1 MKTSSFSSLG
11 VLALVLAAW
20 TAGAQTITKN
30 FTGVKNIRLT
40 TSSGDVLL
48 TKGGS
53 QEVQVEVTSTY
64 DKGDYQPVFEQSGST
79 LTLKENFEKRS
90 VSGHSAWKLTIPD
103 GLDLNITSGSG
114 NMEAADLKFT
124 AKVNTGSGDYDWRNV
139 SGESSINTGSGTIHL
154 DTYQGSM
161 RLNSGSGDIR
171 ISKSQGDLHANT
183 GSGDISI
190 SGTRGGVFA
199 NTGSGDIRAQEI
211 ALTSKGTFNSGSGK
225 VLLVLSAPLTADL
238 SLNSGSGDAV
248 LDCKGN
254 ALEGKVIMTASKK
267 HGDIVAPF
275 AFDKTEEINE
285 GHGDNATIRK
295 TVQLGSST
303 RVIKISTGSGT
314 AEVRK

>member
-1 MKTSSFSSLG
+1 MNLFTYKSIG
-11 VLALVLAAW
+11 VFALVLAAGV
-20 TAGAQTITKN
+20 AGAQTITKN

-48 TKGGS
+48 AKGGS
-53 QEVQVEVTSTY
+53 QEVQVEVSSTY
-64 DKGDYQPVFEQSGST
+64 DKSDYQPVFEQSGST
-79 LTLKENFEKRS
+79 LTLKENFDRRS
-90 VSGHSAWKLTIPD
+90 VSGHSTWKLTIPD
-103 GLDLNITSGSG
+103 GLDLHITSGSG

-124 AKVNTGSGDYDWRNV
+124 AKMNTGSGDYSWRNIT
-139 SGESSINTGSGTIHL
+139 GESSINTGSGKIEL
-154 DTYQGSM
+154 DAYQGDL

-199 NTGSGDIRAQEI
+199 NTGSGDIRAQEV
-211 ALTSKGTFNSGSGK
+211 ALTSKGMFNSGSGK

-248 LDCKGN
+248 LDCKGT

-267 HGDIVAPF
+267 NGDIVAPF

-285 GHGDNATIRK
+285 GNHGDATIRK